1 MKYGL
6 SILPSCFLLGY
17 FVGIES
23 LGFSEFRQNL
33 IKLWVPD
40 FFLENDLCSQ
50 KLGKRAKIKPKIRF
64 FELREKFGHKAKT
77 CPK

>member
-1 MKYGL
+1 MGA
-6 SILPSCFLLGY
+6 
-17 FVGIES
+17 
-23 LGFSEFRQNL
+23 R
-33 IKLWVPD
+33 

-50 KLGKRAKIKPKIRF
+50 KLGKRAKIKPKIGF